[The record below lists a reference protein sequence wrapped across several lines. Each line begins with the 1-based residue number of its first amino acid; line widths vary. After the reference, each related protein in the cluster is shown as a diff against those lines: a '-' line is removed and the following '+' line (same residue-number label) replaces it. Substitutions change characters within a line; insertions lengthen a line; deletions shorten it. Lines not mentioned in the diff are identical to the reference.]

1 MLNPYQAP
9 EAERVST
16 EPDIDVSSDWSV
28 EVAAGTA
35 FTLAGRH
42 TGLLGG
48 MAAAMAATSAIATLL
63 SAVSSDPRF
72 ITEGLF
78 GAAVL
83 LGVAAASMVLAVIQ
97 LAVTV
102 VIDRKL
108 LDLVRG
114 ETRPWPSI
122 GGMALMVTLLFVGN
136 LVVGF
141 AGMLGML
148 FFIAPGLIVFACTY
162 VWRYALIDGDQP
174 IEAFKTSWLCTRHSW
189 VRLLAWMLLF
199 YGVGAVGGFLAELAD
214 DVLVKVVIGALF
226 TFVSVFV
233 LWPADV
239 AIYVQMRHA
248 LDAVRGSSERD
259 VAAG

>member
-9 EAERVST
+9 EAERVSN
-16 EPDIDVSSDWSV
+16 EPDIDVSSQWSV

-48 MAAAMAATSAIATLL
+48 MAASMAATSAIATAL
-63 SAVSSDPRF
+63 SALSQDPRF
-72 ITEGLF
+72 LSEGLF
-78 GAAVL
+78 GAALL
-83 LGVAAASMVLAVIQ
+83 LGIAALSMVLAVIQ
-97 LAVTV
+97 LILTV

-122 GGMALMVTLLFVGN
+122 GGVALMVVLLFVGN

-141 AGMLGML
+141 AGMLGLL
-148 FFIAPGLIVFACTY
+148 FFVAPGLIVFACTY
-162 VWRYALIDGDQP
+162 VWRYALIDGDEP
-174 IEAFKTSWLCTRHSW
+174 IEAFTTSWLSTRHSW
-189 VRLLAWMLLF
+189 IRLLAWMLLF

-214 DVLVKVVIGALF
+214 DLLVKAVISSLF
-226 TFVSVFV
+226 TFVTVFV

-248 LDAVRGSSERD
+248 LDAVRPRQSGQSSS
-259 VAAG
+259 